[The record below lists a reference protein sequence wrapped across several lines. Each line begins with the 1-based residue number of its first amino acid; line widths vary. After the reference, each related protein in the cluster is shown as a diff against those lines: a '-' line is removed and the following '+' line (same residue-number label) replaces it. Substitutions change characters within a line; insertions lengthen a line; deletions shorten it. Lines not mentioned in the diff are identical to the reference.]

1 METRMRFV
9 DVIKTIESTVKEN
22 NLDWEADGR
31 RYNKHK
37 INFYSNVTGALVAIY
52 NSRTGTIEIV
62 K

>member
-9 DVIKTIESTVKEN
+9 DVIKAVESAVKESD
-22 NLDWEADGR
+22 LDWEADGR

-52 NSRTGTIEIV
+52 NSRTGSIEIIR
-62 K
+62 

>member
-9 DVIKTIESTVKEN
+9 EVIETIESAVKEN
-22 NLDWEADGR
+22 NLYWEADGR

-52 NSRTGTIEIV
+52 NSRTGSIEIV
-62 K
+62 R

>member
-9 DVIKTIESTVKEN
+9 DVIKTIESAVKEN
-22 NLDWEADGR
+22 NLDWETDGR

-37 INFYSNVTGALVAIY
+37 INFYSKVTGALVAIY
-52 NSRTGTIEIV
+52 NSRTGSIDIV

>member
-1 METRMRFV
+1 METRMRFT
-9 DVIKTIESTVKEN
+9 DVIETVEFAVKEN

-37 INFYSNVTGALVAIY
+37 INFYSNITGSLVAIY
-52 NSRTGTIEIV
+52 NSRTGSIEIV